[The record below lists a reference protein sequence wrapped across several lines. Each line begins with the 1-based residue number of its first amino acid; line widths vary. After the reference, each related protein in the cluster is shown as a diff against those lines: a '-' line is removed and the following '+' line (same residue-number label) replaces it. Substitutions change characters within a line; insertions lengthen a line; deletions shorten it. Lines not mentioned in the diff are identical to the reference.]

1 MTDHCIVFVL
11 KIKLQLSLHDAVGMV
26 IILLTDYQ
34 DPPDF
39 TVFYGENCFLVLRF
53 SVLSS
58 VSVQICVQTSGTS
71 HRSVVS
77 ANVIIV
83 L

>member
-11 KIKLQLSLHDAVGMV
+11 KIKPQLSLHDAVGMV

-39 TVFYGENCFLVLRF
+39 TVFYSENCFLVLRF

-58 VSVQICVQTSGTS
+58 VSVQTSGTS